1 MKALK
6 YIVAIFAV
14 TLGIAS
20 CGVMKTNVQGP
31 APITQLNIDLDQLE
45 YLGEK
50 EITVTFDKYLG
61 IFKKIR
67 TINGAD
73 YDRSVRVYSYIPNL
87 NPHLYR
93 AAGVVYDAFPQADY
107 FVVSRQTS
115 SRTLLFLGSEVEV
128 KAVVKAYKRKK

>member
-6 YIVAIFAV
+6 YIVAVFAV
-14 TLGIAS
+14 ALGITS
-20 CGVMKTNVQGP
+20 CGVMKSERLGP
-31 APITQLNIDLDQLE
+31 TPAARLNIDLNQLE

-50 EITVTFDKYLG
+50 EITITFDKYIG

-73 YDRSVRVYSYIPNL
+73 FDRSVREYSYIPNL

-93 AAGVVYDAFPQADY
+93 AAPAVYEAFPDADY
-107 FVVSRQTS
+107 YVISRQTS
-115 SRTLLFLGSEVEV
+115 TRHLLFLGAEVEV
-128 KAVVKAYKRKK
+128 KAVVKAYKRAK